1 MGAHLPMM
9 GRCAVTLITQCASA
23 NACANLCIC
32 ALLSQQLATRKGV
45 AVATRQEPAL
55 HGGTEQYLGIHTCT
69 RHHGLSASHFSILA
83 CRGITPET
91 CESERPERRRVIES
105 CMLIK
110 TEDAAERD
118 RGVSARF
125 PPVVPVPHAGTRVK
139 RRDQRGEKA
148 PKARAG

>member
-1 MGAHLPMM
+1 MPSWIVRLTFFNPRKSHVEESLPK
-9 GRCAVTLITQCASA
+9 RLRV
-23 NACANLCIC
+23 
-32 ALLSQQLATRKGV
+32 
-45 AVATRQEPAL
+45 
-55 HGGTEQYLGIHTCT
+55 GTSGKTEGD
-69 RHHGLSASHFSILA
+69 R
-83 CRGITPET
+83 E
-91 CESERPERRRVIES
+91 
-105 CMLIK
+105 LIK